1 MDWTLFP
8 ASTQVDSSG
17 GVSVAGQSLQALAEI
32 YGTPLY
38 LYDAQTVRD
47 QVMRLRDLLKCYY
60 PGEAD
65 LTYAAKAYFA
75 PRLAKK
81 LAGMDLGVDVVSLA
95 EMQIAHKAGFAPE
108 RIHLHGNNK
117 SLDEITLALQLDIH
131 SIVVDSLD
139 ELDLVEEMARLSG
152 RRARI
157 WLRITPGI
165 AVHTH
170 PHIQTAH
177 EQSKFGLYLENG
189 EALTAIRNALSSPWL
204 NLLGLHTHL
213 GSQIHEAEPYAQ
225 AIEALMRLAGEAGF
239 IPQEI
244 SPGGGWGVRYVPE
257 DPEDDAR
264 SWVEVIARSLE
275 AACRQRGWPLP
286 RLVLE
291 PGRWLVARAGVA
303 VYRVGTRKRTPDGL
317 ALVAVDGGLADNP
330 RVALYGARY
339 TACLVNRPY
348 EERGLQPTRIVGRYC
363 ESGDVLIHEVLL
375 PPVERGELLV
385 IPVAGAYHLSMASN
399 YNLSGRPAVL
409 WVEDGA
415 VEVLQPREEVTHSPW
430 WEA

>member
-8 ASTQVDSSG
+8 DSARIDSCG
-17 GVSVAGQSLQALAEI
+17 GLSIGGQSLRVLAET

-38 LYDAQTVRD
+38 LYDGQTVRA
-47 QVMRLRDLLKCYY
+47 QVARLYNLLRQHY

-81 LAGMDLGVDVVSLA
+81 LAGMDLGVDVVSLG
-95 EMQIAHKAGFAPE
+95 EMQIARKAGFAPE

-117 SLDEITLALQLDIH
+117 SPEEIALALQLGIQ

-139 ELDLVEEMARLSG
+139 ELRLVEKMAQSSG
-152 RRARI
+152 QRARI

-177 EQSKFGLYLENG
+177 EQSKFGLYLDSG
-189 EALTAIRNALSSPWL
+189 EALAAIRVALSNPWL
-204 NLLGLHTHL
+204 ELVGLHTHL
-213 GSQIHEAEPYAQ
+213 GSQIHEVEPYTR
-225 AIEALMRLAGEAGF
+225 AIEILMKLAEEAGF

-244 SPGGGWGVRYVPE
+244 SPGGGWGVRYVSE
-257 DPEDDAR
+257 DPEDDAQP
-264 SWVEVIARSLE
+264 WVEAVSRSLE
-275 AACRQRGWPLP
+275 ATCRQHGWPLP

-303 VYRVGTRKRTPDGL
+303 VYRIGTRKKTPDGL
-317 ALVAVDGGLADNP
+317 ALVAVDGGMADNP
-330 RVALYGARY
+330 RVVLYGARY
-339 TACLVNRPY
+339 TACLVNRP
-348 EERGLQPTRIVGRYC
+348 EEAKGLQPTRIVGRYC
-363 ESGDVLIHEVLL
+363 ESGDVLIHEALL
-375 PPVERGELLV
+375 PPVESGELLA

-409 WVEDGA
+409 WVEDGK
-415 VEVLQPREEVTHSPW
+415 VEVLQPREEVVHTPW
-430 WEA
+430 WQE